1 MEGDLQARMDPLFGF
16 RLIAFPFSKSHRS
29 GGDKQ
34 LEHHY
39 SKMVNT
45 IKAPHTTFLSAPF
58 MNNVQKLITSY
69 TTAVRNQDVPPE
81 A

>member
-1 MEGDLQARMDPLFGF
+1 
-16 RLIAFPFSKSHRS
+16 
-29 GGDKQ
+29 
-34 LEHHY
+34 
-39 SKMVNT
+39 MVKA

-81 A
+81 AVTSQHAIMKILVEHWRRRGRSPGRARLGWEKAEKKSFM